1 MKILTEPCVEDTFQ
15 QMLNNIL
22 KLKPLYSIQR
32 LFETLLP
39 VAEKMVT
46 RRPRNFSKKE
56 PGVYLLTAGHFWL
69 HRKQD
74 GLELCMAKAPHIY
87 GLAEMALPFGEATWV
102 RFSAESDV
110 FVVPRQKVQ
119 TLLKNEPAL
128 WEDVSKIIAFHLHFS
143 TWRDLHLLNCNAYD
157 TIRGKLFE
165 LEKQSEEF
173 RQRNSILSY
182 ILATTKLSRSTVL
195 RILKD
200 LFDGGY
206 VEIKRGKLSR
216 ILRLPKRY

>member
-1 MKILTEPCVEDTFQ
+1 MITLAEPRIEDNFQLALNQILA
-15 QMLNNIL
+15 
-22 KLKPLYSIQR
+22 LKPLDSIQR
-32 LFETLLP
+32 LLETLLP
-39 VAEKMVT
+39 VAEKMVA
-46 RRPRNFSKKE
+46 RRPRSFSKKE
-56 PGVYLLTAGHFWL
+56 PGIYLLTSGQFWL

-74 GLELCMAKAPHIY
+74 GLELCMAKAPHIF
-87 GLAEMALPFGEATWV
+87 GLAQMALPFGEATWV

-110 FVVPRQKVQ
+110 FVVSREKAQ
-119 TLLKNEPAL
+119 TLFDSEPAL
-128 WEDVSKIIAFHLHFS
+128 WQDVSKVMAFHLHFS
-143 TWRDLHLLNCNAYD
+143 TWRDLHLLNDNAYD
-157 TIRGKLFE
+157 TIRGKLLE

-173 RQRNSILSY
+173 RHRNSILSY

-216 ILRLPKRY
+216 IFHLPLRY